1 MAKGALDA
9 AKKEVYEAGDS
20 KFGDEFEEIR
30 TDYSEDSDYNEA
42 EGYRAP
48 SREPHY
54 WNLLNHKIYRARTL
68 TKYRERDV
76 QLLKHQSKVAE
87 SNRSKEISESGQTEA
102 ASAMKRVEDA
112 KKKVNKLK
120 LRLNLVEAARA
131 LASIKRELK
140 FHKILVDWIE
150 QQKPLIAAR

>member
-30 TDYSEDSDYNEA
+30 ADYSEDSDYTEA
-42 EGYRAP
+42 SGYRAP
-48 SREPHY
+48 SREPYY
-54 WNLLNHKIYRARTL
+54 WSLLYHKIDKAQTV
-68 TKYRERDV
+68 TKYKEREV

-87 SNRSKEISESGQTEA
+87 SNSSKEISESDQTEA

>member
-1 MAKGALDA
+1 M
-9 AKKEVYEAGDS
+9 
-20 KFGDEFEEIR
+20 
-30 TDYSEDSDYNEA
+30 
-42 EGYRAP
+42 
-48 SREPHY
+48 
-54 WNLLNHKIYRARTL
+54 
-68 TKYRERDV
+68 
-76 QLLKHQSKVAE
+76 LKHKSKVAE
-87 SNRSKEISESGQTEA
+87 SNSSKEISESDQTEA

-112 KKKVNKLK
+112 KKKVNKLQ